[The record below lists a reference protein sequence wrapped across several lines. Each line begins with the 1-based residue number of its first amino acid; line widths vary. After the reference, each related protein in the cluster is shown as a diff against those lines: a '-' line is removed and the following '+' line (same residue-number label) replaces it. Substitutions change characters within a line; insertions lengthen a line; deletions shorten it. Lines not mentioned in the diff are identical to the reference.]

1 MNQIYHYTKINNIL
15 YQKKEK
21 IKRNRMD
28 RELFFFSTKI
38 KEITVKKDFKKSKI
52 VRMENFVFLKKK
64 KYILNRDRGYLI
76 HLHHKH
82 HTNTLI

>member
-52 VRMENFVFLKKK
+52 VRMENFVFF
-64 KYILNRDRGYLI
+64 N
-76 HLHHKH
+76 
-82 HTNTLI
+82 